1 MTRAYGYIYTTFS
14 LEASHASLSEQALDK
29 ACPGSNSRLAN
40 EDHWSFGVSP
50 FQQVL
55 SQQHHP
61 HEPHP
66 ENEVSSSIPILR
78 HAFESWKCLTFDVV
92 VEVLRKRGLQYV
104 ECVKMAGV

>member
-1 MTRAYGYIYTTFS
+1 MRTTG
-14 LEASHASLSEQALDK
+14 L
-29 ACPGSNSRLAN
+29 
-40 EDHWSFGVSP
+40 FGVSP

-104 ECVKMAGV
+104 ECVKWRASEDCGRLSVADNWRWRASEGCGRVKMVGA